1 MRYKT
6 SKSAINSFE
15 TKIKPP
21 DYENDLIKRKDGGLD
36 MRYKANK
43 EYTNLP
49 KDKNGEIIENSPQ
62 AILFR
67 EQHSLNLSPTI
78 NFDFNSIEPVFYT
91 GKNQTIQKVFQTANH
106 TGKKFLGRLTL
117 YHATSREAA
126 ESIMNSKL
134 FRPGNSGMF
143 EAAMYFAD
151 KKKAA
156 IKKAA
161 KLNSNGENA
170 IVVANVD
177 MGMALIVEG
186 PNSKLSLKQVRHFGC
201 NTVIGRKCAKSEWEY
216 VVYEPSRIQPI
227 EMIPI

>member
-1 MRYKT
+1 
-6 SKSAINSFE
+6 
-15 TKIKPP
+15 
-21 DYENDLIKRKDGGLD
+21 
-36 MRYKANK
+36 
-43 EYTNLP
+43 
-49 KDKNGEIIENSPQ
+49 
-62 AILFR
+62 
-67 EQHSLNLSPTI
+67 
-78 NFDFNSIEPVFYT
+78 
-91 GKNQTIQKVFQTANH
+91 
-106 TGKKFLGRLTL
+106 
-117 YHATSREAA
+117 
-126 ESIMNSKL
+126 
-134 FRPGNSGMF
+134 
-143 EAAMYFAD
+143 MYFAD